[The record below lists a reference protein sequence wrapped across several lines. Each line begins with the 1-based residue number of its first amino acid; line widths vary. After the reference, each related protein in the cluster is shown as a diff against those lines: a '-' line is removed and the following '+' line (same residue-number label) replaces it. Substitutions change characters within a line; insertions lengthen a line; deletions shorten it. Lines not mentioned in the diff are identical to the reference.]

1 MQQFQITLK
10 NEKRKYYNQ
19 IAWLVIIL
27 TAIYLLYLYFFSGKK
42 ELQVNSIVTL
52 VIIILFILLK
62 LYFNK
67 TKYNFSFYPLF
78 FLLSVLFLNS
88 HQYWFTGVFVL
99 ISLLY
104 PAAIKDLNILV
115 SKSRILY
122 PGFFYR
128 RIKWEK
134 LSNVILKDGLL
145 TIDFKNNKIIQQQVD
160 EEKTMVDEKD
170 FNEFCRQQLT
180 Q

>member
-1 MQQFQITLK
+1 MQMFQITLK
-10 NEKRKYYNQ
+10 NEKRKYYNL

-42 ELQVNSIVTL
+42 ELEVNSIVTL
-52 VIIILFILLK
+52 VIIVLFLLLK
-62 LYFNK
+62 LYFKK
-67 TKYNFSFYPLF
+67 TKYHFSLSLLF
-78 FLLSVLFLNS
+78 FLLPLLFLNG

-115 SKSRILY
+115 SESCILY

-128 RIKWEK
+128 RIKWKK

-145 TIDFKNNKIIQQQVD
+145 TIDFKNNKIIQQQLD
-160 EEKTMVDEKD
+160 EEKTTVDEKV
-170 FNEFCRQQLT
+170 FNEFCRQQLNK
-180 Q
+180 